1 MLESAYF
8 KTATI
13 PLLESTLDHKKCGLG
28 KTFWSSECLM
38 YHITLTLM
46 RHLLSLDIPVD
57 LASSRNRHIASTS
70 SGWLGSTEMN

>member
-28 KTFWSSECLM
+28 KTF
-38 YHITLTLM
+38 
-46 RHLLSLDIPVD
+46 
-57 LASSRNRHIASTS
+57 
-70 SGWLGSTEMN
+70 